1 MLTDAIAGIDVTP
14 GDSERA
20 LGEMRAAGAH
30 IQVTSHK
37 SQVTKHKGN
46 SDS

>member
-1 MLTDAIAGIDVTP
+1 VEA

-20 LGEMRAAGAH
+20 LNEMRAAGAE

-37 SQVTKHKGN
+37 AQDPSHK
-46 SDS
+46 